1 MIKTLIF
8 NFKKNLLFSGGLTV
22 QQVVDR
28 VMKDL
33 TPTVIEVVRVTV
45 RGNSEFDL
53 SSSAARGKLVLR

>member
-1 MIKTLIF
+1 MI
-8 NFKKNLLFSGGLTV
+8 KKNLLFSGGLTV

-33 TPTVIEVVRVTV
+33 TPTVIEVVRATV